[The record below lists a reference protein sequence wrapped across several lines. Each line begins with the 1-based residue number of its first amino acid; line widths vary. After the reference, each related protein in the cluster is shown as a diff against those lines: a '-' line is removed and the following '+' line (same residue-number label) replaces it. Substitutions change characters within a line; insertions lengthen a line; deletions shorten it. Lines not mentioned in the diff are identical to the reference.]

1 MDVRLLGPV
10 RLLRD
15 GHPVSLGGAKQRA
28 VLALLALEAPRA
40 VSLDSI
46 VDGIWGDAPPT
57 TARNAVQVYVSGLR
71 RALAGDDARIERSG
85 ETYRLV
91 GPGVRTD
98 LGLFTEQVAA
108 GRSALRSMAPQR
120 AADLLDAALGSWDGL
135 PFGGLEGL
143 PLHAR
148 ARRLVEDA
156 RATTQAELVDA
167 LLRIARPG
175 DAAAVA
181 RDLVSERPLDEHGW
195 ALLATAQYHS
205 GQQGD
210 ALATCRRLRA
220 LLAEELGVD
229 PSPMI
234 VELEATILAQALAP
248 PWLAADT
255 TGGLDKASEGAAAPT
270 RTTLPALPL
279 VALARDLAG
288 HVASYTGESEVAL
301 EATLAGITDAR
312 RAGDRFDL
320 VNLLAS
326 AAESLVEL
334 GRGVEAVD
342 ITDEAFELTRGLD
355 VGPVVAH
362 VLMMRGLALTQVERV
377 REARGCLIEA
387 LRISQDRY
395 PDRLIV
401 GAILTTLAVAAATEG
416 DDVGAARLWGS
427 GDAVFA
433 DEGAV
438 PASRAGAFLKSS
450 LEAVSGRLGAERTA
464 TLQAIGAADPDD
476 VVARLLGAA

>member
-1 MDVRLLGPV
+1 VRDHVAASGRDPGLDDCIGRHVAGRVGAVAHLLHGPDAP
-10 RLLRD
+10 D
-15 GHPVSLGGAKQRA
+15 GIRKLSHDHDA
-28 VLALLALEAPRA
+28 VLAALGHAIGCGHASRARTMVLGLGRYWLLSGRIVEGRRWIDAARTLAHDAEGRTRLDLLAGTYGSYLNDPGA
-40 VSLDSI
+40 VALLTESLADAER
-46 VDGIWGDAPPT
+46 DGLAIDRLVVNGACCLAAT
-57 TARNAVQVYVSGLR
+57 TAHL
-71 RALAGDDARIERSG
+71 GD
-85 ETYRLV
+85 
-91 GPGVRTD
+91 
-98 LGLFTEQVAA
+98 
-108 GRSALRSMAPQR
+108 
-120 AADLLDAALGSWDGL
+120 LDAARR
-135 PFGGLEGL
+135 
-143 PLHAR
+143 HAR
-148 ARRLVEDA
+148 L
-156 RATTQAELVDA
+156 
-167 LLRIARPG
+167 
-175 DAAAVA
+175 AAA
-181 RDLVSERPLDEHGW
+181 
-195 ALLATAQYHS
+195 
-205 GQQGD
+205 
-210 ALATCRRLRA
+210 
-220 LLAEELGVD
+220 LAEKSMD
-229 PSPMI
+229 P
-234 VELEATILAQALAP
+234 A
-248 PWLAADT
+248 
-255 TGGLDKASEGAAAPT
+255 
-270 RTTLPALPL
+270 L